1 MPKALII
8 NSIDNVATAIADIE
22 PGEVISLKI
31 EEKTRQVNIRERIPF
46 GHKFALKKIRKGES
60 IVKYGEKIGRATQDI
75 ESGFHVHIHNVE
87 SLRGRGDIKG

>member
-87 SLRGRGDIKG
+87 SLRGRGDIKD

>member
-1 MPKALII
+1 MPKALVIS
-8 NSIDNVATAIADIE
+8 SIDNVATAIADIE
-22 PGEVISLKI
+22 PGEVVSLKI
-31 EEKTRQVNIRERIPF
+31 GEKTRQVNIRERIPF

-75 ESGFHVHIHNVE
+75 ESGFHVHVHNVE

>member
-8 NSIDNVATAIADIE
+8 SSIDNVATAIADIE
-22 PGEVISLKI
+22 PGEVVSLKI
-31 EEKTRQVNIRERIPF
+31 GEETRQVNIRERIPF

-87 SLRGRGDIKG
+87 SLRGRGDIKS

>member
-8 NSIDNVATAIADIE
+8 NSINNVATAIADIE

>member
-22 PGEVISLKI
+22 PGEVVSLKI
-31 EEKTRQVNIRERIPF
+31 EEKTGQVNIRERIPF

-87 SLRGRGDIKG
+87 SLRGRGDIKD

>member
-87 SLRGRGDIKG
+87 SLRGRGDIKI